1 MPWFLLS
8 FGSALFLATTDALSK
23 RALQSEDEYIM
34 AWVRMGYA
42 LPFLLLLFP
51 FVQFSYLDKTFW
63 IAIVL
68 CIPLEIV
75 ALLLYV
81 KAIKISPLSSTIPFL
96 ALTPVFLIV
105 TAYLVLGEKPDQSGL
120 LGIFFVTLGAYLLN
134 IGEWR
139 NGWLEP
145 LKALKREKGSFLMLI
160 VAFIY
165 SITTTLGKK
174 AVLHS
179 SPVEFAIIYTF
190 LLSLILFL
198 IVWIRS
204 GRGSFQRKGVWKYPL
219 MGAPTMSRN
228 GLFWLIGFFY
238 ASMLA
243 CQYSAYALT
252 QASYVI
258 SVKRLSLIISIIYGG
273 IFFKEINIRERL
285 LGGVV
290 MLIGVILITVF

>member
-1 MPWFLLS
+1 MPWFFLS
-8 FGSALFLATTDALSK
+8 LGSAIFLSTTDALSK
-23 RALQSEDEYIM
+23 KALQSDDEYVVS
-34 AWVRMGYA
+34 WVRMGYA
-42 LPFLLLLFP
+42 VPFLLLLFP
-51 FVQFSYLDKTFW
+51 FAHFSYLDKTFW

-81 KAIKISPLSSTIPFL
+81 KAIKISPLSLTIPFL
-96 ALTPVFLIV
+96 ALTPVFLSV
-105 TAYLVLGEKPDQSGL
+105 TAYLVLGEKPDRSGL
-120 LGIFFVTLGAYLLN
+120 LGILFVTFGAYLLN
-134 IGEWR
+134 INQWQH
-139 NGWLEP
+139 GWLEP
-145 LKALKREKGSFLMLI
+145 LKALKREKGSLLMLI

-190 LLSLILFL
+190 LLSVILFFV
-198 IVWIRS
+198 VWIRS
-204 GRGSFQRKGVWKYPL
+204 GRESFQRKGVWPY
-219 MGAPTMSRN
+219 APIRLRN

-290 MLIGVILITVF
+290 MLIGVLLIAVF